1 MINDATFGIAVLL
14 GTGLAV
20 AKFSQKLRLPSVTGF
35 ILAGLLLG
43 ESGLGIITVDLL
55 GRQLDHFASIA
66 LMLIAFGIGEHVEF
80 AALTAWA
87 GVWPILPPFRP

>member
-43 ESGLGIITVDLL
+43 ESGLGIITVD
-55 GRQLDHFASIA
+55 
-66 LMLIAFGIGEHVEF
+66 
-80 AALTAWA
+80 
-87 GVWPILPPFRP
+87 